1 MINGTEVDHHL
12 IHVVASKSNSFRTVC
27 PKNTREG
34 IGMPGSILAASLMSA
49 IYVRFWCFIG
59 LLLSSNRK
67 PYDPATT
74 KIAVPIQVNMKT
86 FCSNSYGMI
95 LDRIA
100 DHYELECTFTC
111 IPKIVA
117 ENPRGIKKKAW
128 V

>member
-1 MINGTEVDHHL
+1 
-12 IHVVASKSNSFRTVC
+12 
-27 PKNTREG
+27 
-34 IGMPGSILAASLMSA
+34 MSA

-74 KIAVPIQVNMKT
+74 ATAVTIQVFIEI

-100 DHYELECTFTC
+100 GRYELECTFTC